1 MIIQNAKVLNCES
14 LRFEQRELY
23 IENGII
29 TDRLPEDR
37 QVLDAGGAFVIP
49 GFIDT
54 HIHGY
59 YNCDFGTAGTD
70 MTAARLALARQ
81 GTTGF
86 AATLGARPLAKLE
99 ADFRWLRQQMEQP
112 SVGAKLLGIH
122 AEGPFISEKRKGAM
136 TPTGEEASVGAVEK
150 LLEAA
155 GGALKL
161 MTLAPERENAVEI
174 IGALK
179 DRLTFSLGHTDAT
192 YAQAMAA
199 IAAGAVRATHTF
211 NGMRPLSHR
220 ETGILGAVL
229 THEEVCCEM
238 IADFVHLDPA
248 AVKLVYKAK
257 GFENITLIS
266 DTGYMGGLPDGEY
279 NGRVV
284 RDGVARTLAGVICG
298 SCFTMLR
305 GAQNLRKLGIPLEE
319 ISVMASGNP
328 AKALGL
334 EGTVG
339 STAPGCSGDLI
350 LCDEMLNIYTV
361 LVDGKPIK
369 EAYYV

>member
-59 YNCDFGTAGTD
+59 YNCDFGTPGTD
-70 MTAARLALARQ
+70 LTPARLALARQ

-86 AATLGARPLAKLE
+86 AATVSTRPLAKLE
-99 ADFRWLRQQMEQP
+99 GDLRWLRQQMDVP
-112 SVGAKLLGIH
+112 SPGAKLLGLH

-136 TPTGEEASVGAVEK
+136 IPTGEKASARAVEK

-174 IGALK
+174 IEILK
-179 DRLTFSLGHTDAT
+179 DRLHFSLGHTDAT
-192 YAQAMAA
+192 YAHAMAA
-199 IAAGAVRATHTF
+199 IDAGASRATHTF

-229 THEEVCCEM
+229 TDDRIHCEM

-279 NGRVV
+279 NGRIV

-305 GAQNLRKLGIPLEE
+305 GARNLRKLGIPLAEV
-319 ISVMASGNP
+319 SVMASWNP
-328 AKALGL
+328 AKALEL
-334 EGTVG
+334 EDTLGRI
-339 STAPGCSGDLI
+339 APGYCADLI
-350 LCDEMLNIYTV
+350 LCDEDLNIHTV
-361 LVDGKPIK
+361 LMDGKPVQ
-369 EAYYV
+369 EAAV

>member
-1 MIIQNAKVLNCES
+1 MIIQNANVLNCES
-14 LRFEQRELY
+14 LCFEDRDLY
-23 IENGII
+23 IENGKI
-29 TDRLPEDR
+29 TDTLPRDR
-37 QVLDAGGAFVIP
+37 TVLDAGGLFLIP

-54 HIHGY
+54 HIHGFL
-59 YNCDFGTAGTD
+59 NCDFGTPGTD
-70 MTAARLALARQ
+70 LTPARQALARQ

-86 AATLGARPLAKLE
+86 AATVATRPLEKME
-99 ADFRWLRQQMEQP
+99 GDFRWLRQQMDVP
-112 SVGAKLLGIH
+112 SPGAKLLGLH

-136 TPTGEEASVGAVEK
+136 IPTGEGATVQAVER
-150 LLEAA
+150 LLDAA

-161 MTLAPERENAVEI
+161 MALAPERENAAEI
-174 IGALK
+174 IAALK
-179 DRLTFSLGHTDAT
+179 NRLAFSLGHTDAT

-199 IAAGAVRATHTF
+199 IDAGASRATHTF

-229 THEEVCCEM
+229 TDDRIHCEM

-257 GFENITLIS
+257 GAENITLIS

-279 NGRVV
+279 NGRIV

-305 GAQNLRKLGIPLEE
+305 GAQNLRKLGIPLGE
-319 ISVMASGNP
+319 ISVMASRNP
-328 AKALGL
+328 AKLLGL
-334 EGTVG
+334 QDTLGAI
-339 STAPGCSGDLI
+339 APGYCADLI
-350 LCDEMLNIYTV
+350 LCDDALNIHTV
-361 LVDGKPIK
+361 LIDGKP
-369 EAYYV
+369 VM